1 MLLNAFLIPG
11 LKQLFKLLGFS
22 IFKPKETKFFMDIV
36 QATLRDRLN
45 SNDGSPR
52 NDLIDLMIKAMKDE
66 DDAGNT
72 NDDDDANK
80 EQFDLDA
87 ELQNRKKIKRKELD
101 ELTIMGTAMLMLVV
115 GNLNQ

>member
-1 MLLNAFLIPG
+1 
-11 LKQLFKLLGFS
+11 
-22 IFKPKETKFFMDIV
+22 
-36 QATLRDRLN
+36 
-45 SNDGSPR
+45 
-52 NDLIDLMIKAMKDE
+52 MIKAMKDE

-72 NDDDDANK
+72 NDDDDPNK

-115 GNLNQ
+115 GNLNQWFNHIIIVLQWSWTLVTESAERRI